1 MPLLQPHH
9 HLWDARASLSGDMR
23 PITDEGG
30 EPSEGG
36 AHCATGRPG
45 HSVDPAHPGPGVP
58 VWQKR
63 YTMDDVAS
71 DVYGAGHNIVKTV
84 FLECGAMFRADG
96 PLELRCVGE

>member
-1 MPLLQPHH
+1 
-9 HLWDARASLSGDMR
+9 
-23 PITDEGG
+23 
-30 EPSEGG
+30 
-36 AHCATGRPG
+36 
-45 HSVDPAHPGPGVP
+45 VP